1 MRSIQEVPD
10 PETAPNCVI
19 QRNLQERPI
28 IIRSWGSL
36 VESWDSCRDSV
47 HCRTK
52 QAGTNRLLER
62 RATHKP
68 SSKDQAETAH
78 TFRTPAEMPRL
89 KTCWAC
95 NIFSGSSDGSKR
107 GWGGG
112 RTRTKGT
119 CFLGRSEGMP
129 LQKFLKI
136 WISKMAV
143 SIILRQISYQFNT
156 NFFAHKL
163 CFCKKKYQ
171 KWGGG
176 AAQAHQPPLPY
187 QWI

>member
-1 MRSIQEVPD
+1 MDASPKTCCTCMRSIQEVPD

-36 VESWDSCRDSV
+36 EESWDSCRDSV

-112 RTRTKGT
+112 GAERGPK
-119 CFLGRSEGMP
+119 
-129 LQKFLKI
+129 
-136 WISKMAV
+136 
-143 SIILRQISYQFNT
+143 
-156 NFFAHKL
+156 AHA
-163 CFCKKKYQ
+163 F
-171 KWGGG
+171 
-176 AAQAHQPPLPY
+176 
-187 QWI
+187 